1 MILYLQNLFVNM
13 THIVAIKESATQPQE
28 NVNATKIGYQM
39 IVHLHVSVFIQK
51 YMFISLIS
59 ITDC

>member
-51 YMFISLIS
+51 
-59 ITDC
+59 